1 MKLKIENFGIFSKKE
16 FPIEKVTVF
25 TGPNESGKTTILD
38 AFVSA
43 LVKVVGSTKYGAL
56 LNARYK
62 ADRNSDLG
70 IPKLSLSQNLYLNS
84 LVIREG
90 NMDVGSE
97 KELISTIEQTIFD
110 SGYNPSQLKEQVEQL
125 SAKSG
130 TRKSA
135 KDWNLALVEL
145 NTAKQ
150 KFDASESNLNRISA
164 QFVNLPQ
171 LETERQKIKQELS
184 DTDAEQTKLQSKLL
198 DLKEAEQHN
207 EADRVYSQLLQWETI
222 ESQSKQEDKILKSG
236 WDQKSKQLDGELKSL
251 EQKQSLSKERLSDL
265 ESKLETSSNQKK
277 QIEQKSKKL
286 ESYFDF
292 FETWK
297 QTIRKFQEES
307 PVIKKISWK
316 PYYKSLAIV
325 SGISG
330 LFSLILSFFSD
341 LGVWIYFLPF
351 LFFGALLFFVL
362 SPKDIQTERDEAQW
376 NQMVSRIATEMET
389 KTLGEWK
396 PDSLSMESLSLSFQ
410 RYEREYTKQKLESEN
425 MVTAIT
431 NLEEE
436 VSRLRIEDKKLSEAI
451 SEKEKELA
459 SVWREAGVQSLSE
472 LSELY
477 VQIRL
482 KAEKLRTLEET
493 LKLESK
499 KWGTQDLNELKLKLK
514 DKLVDWEKKGISKLF
529 SSEDRTTKQRL
540 ENEIQSLT
548 EKIRNLERTF
558 VELEKKLETGKAV
571 LESQMVPA
579 QKEWEQSKR
588 DLEAKEKRKNDLDIN
603 FQALEV
609 LSEVFSEMQ
618 AESTDKMSSLVKS
631 LQTRMDALRG
641 SLPTKQIQ
649 WNGFS
654 DEIQISSG
662 PTQENLVF
670 GNLSTGTKEQISY
683 VLRLEYAFR
692 IGKQFNLPYLLLDEP
707 FRHMDVTRRDAALTY
722 TLQCISSAEEDWKV
736 VFFSFDGELVSKI
749 KELAEGFGLPCQI
762 HDLTKPIS

>member
-43 LVKVVGSTKYGAL
+43 LVKVVGSTKYGAI
-56 LNARYK
+56 LNARYNS
-62 ADRNSDLG
+62 DRNSDLG
-70 IPKLSLSQNLYLNS
+70 IPKLTLSQNLYLNS

-125 SAKSG
+125 SAKTG

-135 KDWNLALVEL
+135 KEWNLALSEL
-145 NTAKQ
+145 NVAKQ
-150 KFDASESNLNRISA
+150 KFDASEFALNKISS
-164 QFVNLPQ
+164 QFVDLPNL
-171 LETERQKIKQELS
+171 EIERQKLKLDLANSNSEQNKL
-184 DTDAEQTKLQSKLL
+184 QTKLLE
-198 DLKEAEQHN
+198 LKEAEQHN
-207 EADRVYSQLLQWETI
+207 ETDRIFGQLLQWETLKSS
-222 ESQSKQEDKILKSG
+222 SQQEEKILNSG
-236 WDQKSKQLDGELKSL
+236 LDQKSKQLDGEIKSF
-251 EQKQSLSKERLSDL
+251 EQKQNLSKERLADL
-265 ESKLETSSNQKK
+265 ESKLESLLIQKK

-286 ESYFDF
+286 ESFFDF

-297 QTIRKFQEES
+297 QSIRKFQEES
-307 PVIKKISWK
+307 PAIQKTTWN
-316 PYYKSLAIV
+316 PLYRSLAAGFGV
-325 SGISG
+325 FGIFSTILI
-330 LFSLILSFFSD
+330 LFSEFSSWTYIFPVALILSAV
-341 LGVWIYFLPF
+341 GF
-351 LFFGALLFFVL
+351 LFFAKVTK
-362 SPKDIQTERDEAQW
+362 SERDESKW
-376 NQMVSRIATEMET
+376 NEMVRRIATEMET

-425 MVTAIT
+425 MFTAIT

-436 VSRLRIEDKKLSEAI
+436 ISRLRAEDKKLSETI
-451 SEKEKELA
+451 LNKEKELA
-459 SVWREAGVQSLSE
+459 GVWREVGVQSLSE
-472 LSELY
+472 LSELF

-482 KAEKLRTLEET
+482 KGEKLRTLEDS

-499 KWGTQDLNELKLKLK
+499 KWGTADFGEWKLKLK
-514 DKLVDWEKKGISKLF
+514 DKLNDWEKKGISKSF
-529 SSEDRTTKQRL
+529 SSEDRFTKQKL
-540 ENEIQSLT
+540 ENETQALT
-548 EKIRNLERTF
+548 DHIRNLERTLM
-558 VELEKKLETGKAV
+558 ELEKKLETGKAV

-588 DLEAKEKRKNDLDIN
+588 DLETKEKKKNDLEVN

-609 LSEVFSEMQ
+609 LSEIFSEMQ

-631 LQTRMDALRG
+631 LQVRMDALKG
-641 SLPTKQIQ
+641 SLPAKQIQ

-662 PTQENLVF
+662 SAKESLAF

-707 FRHMDVTRRDAALTY
+707 FRHMDVSRRDAALTY

-736 VFFSFDGELVSKI
+736 VFFSFDEELVSKI
-749 KELAEGFGLPCQI
+749 NVLAKEYNLPCQI
-762 HDLTKPIS
+762 HELTKQVS